1 VRDYKADS
9 KAFFDSVA
17 PRYDRHPQGKQS
29 QRLYQRVVS
38 TAKAWGFKSALDVG
52 CGQGS
57 LLLMLRTAEAK
68 AAGADISPKMIEEAK
83 ERLGK
88 DADLRVADSE
98 NLPWEDDSFDLVV
111 STASFH
117 HYPDPIKALSE
128 MKRVLKM
135 DGHVIVADAW
145 LPFPLRLLANLL
157 VRFTKEGDVRVYSQA
172 EFERMMKEVGFDEV
186 RRTDIRFGA
195 IIMQGKVR
203 GD

>member
-1 VRDYKADS
+1 M
-9 KAFFDSVA
+9 
-17 PRYDRHPQGKQS
+17 
-29 QRLYQRVVS
+29 VS

-157 VRFTKEGDVRVYSQA
+157 VRFTKEGDVRVFSQA